1 MNFCPNC
8 GAKVQDEQSY
18 CGSCGYDL
26 LTRAAL
32 APSDH
37 IAEAP
42 LSPRGLGW
50 NSEYIVTPE
59 GILKVRIRSDL
70 FVIPVVLLALPF
82 AILLGVTIQA
92 VSPWFFVMAWFLI
105 AVPLFDE
112 FKWRKLE
119 EMGVL
124 SPDELAALLGSLAI
138 PWSSIRSAR
147 LRGRMLW
154 ISSIGPRLRGSMAFD
169 EKEVPALERTLS
181 SRLGER
187 FQRLAPRRATALRS
201 NLPALVLGVFI
212 VCQLLLV
219 MAAVLPFFP
228 GEESYYASILNSVKQ
243 SVTYA
248 PVVQQY
254 RLILL
259 NNVQVALG
267 SGVPGFGLFPLL
279 LADYNTGRIIQVI
292 AIQANVPASLEIVN
306 LFLYPHTWVEELS
319 YAVAAGASLYYL
331 FNWNATSIGEMPD
344 RLKRSSVRLSLS
356 FVCVAVMLSIAALLE
371 VAEPHLGGGALLL
384 WVPLGLGVILSR
396 QRLVEILNRLSGR

>member
-1 MNFCPNC
+1 M
-8 GAKVQDEQSY
+8 S
-18 CGSCGYDL
+18 
-26 LTRAAL
+26 
-32 APSDH
+32 
-37 IAEAP
+37 
-42 LSPRGLGW
+42 
-50 NSEYIVTPE
+50 
-59 GILKVRIRSDL
+59 
-70 FVIPVVLLALPF
+70 
-82 AILLGVTIQA
+82 
-92 VSPWFFVMAWFLI
+92 
-105 AVPLFDE
+105 
-112 FKWRKLE
+112 
-119 EMGVL
+119 
-124 SPDELAALLGSLAI
+124 
-138 PWSSIRSAR
+138 
-147 LRGRMLW
+147 
-154 ISSIGPRLRGSMAFD
+154 FD